1 MIPYNAVVKNIVI
14 AIRGKADKK
23 DLVRISAQPIAKS
36 GDIWLSGGNP
46 LSSYEPHGPSMSVCT
61 RLGTGR
67 YNLATYENTFK
78 MDYSINVIS
87 EWDSFVD
94 GANLKPILTVKI
106 VQHEKRYDADGVK
119 HESLTNFVKIRVSSS
134 SSSDAA
140 LLDCAIAALD
150 AIKVSFGSHV
160 EVEVL
165 DSLARQD

>member
-1 MIPYNAVVKNIVI
+1 
-14 AIRGKADKK
+14 
-23 DLVRISAQPIAKS
+23 
-36 GDIWLSGGNP
+36 
-46 LSSYEPHGPSMSVCT
+46 
-61 RLGTGR
+61 
-67 YNLATYENTFK
+67 

-106 VQHEKRYDADGVK
+106 VQHEERYDTDGVA

-134 SSSDAA
+134 NSSDAA